1 MALTKCPECGNEI
14 SDKAMQC
21 PICGY
26 PMAIKAVQQQA
37 VNQIISTKQEVLYD
51 QKLRIEHR
59 FRIVGIIFITCFV
72 FGLFMPVYTSRL
84 GSLSIFDMMKD
95 MGNMTEEAKVWVYL
109 LYICVGFLPILSGFV
124 FFIVKRYQNAFG
136 FNVYATIASVYLFAG
151 AFMYKNSLYRPAFGT
166 FFILFSAIGITI
178 CCFNLKKTS

>member
-37 VNQIISTKQEVLYD
+37 VNQIIATKQEVLYD
-51 QKLRIEHR
+51 QKLRIEQR
-59 FRIVGIIFITCFV
+59 FRIAGIIFITCFV
-72 FGLFMPVYTSRL
+72 VGLFMPVYTSGW
-84 GSLSIFDMMKD
+84 GSLFIFDMIKEAGKD
-95 MGNMTEEAKVWVYL
+95 MGDTKVWVYL
-109 LYICVGFLPILSGFV
+109 LIICSVFLPIISGFV
-124 FFIVKRYQNAFG
+124 FFIVKRYKNAFG
-136 FNVYATIASVYLFAG
+136 FNVYATIASVYLIVG
-151 AFMYKNSLYRPAFGT
+151 ASMYKNSLYRPAFGS
-166 FFILFSAIGITI
+166 FFILLNAIGITV